1 MRSRRV
7 WAQGVSLVVRD
18 EFTRANRGEIRLQ
31 AIGLWDFAIL
41 RSDGFES
48 LKFLLA

>member
-1 MRSRRV
+1 MLLQRSG
-7 WAQGVSLVVRD
+7 QGVGLTIRD

-31 AIGLWDFAIL
+31 AVGLWDFAIL